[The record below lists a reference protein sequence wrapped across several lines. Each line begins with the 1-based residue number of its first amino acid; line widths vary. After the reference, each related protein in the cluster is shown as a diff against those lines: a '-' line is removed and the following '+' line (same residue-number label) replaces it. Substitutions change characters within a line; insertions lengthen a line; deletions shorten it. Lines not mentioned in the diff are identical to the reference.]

1 MFGGNASAEGGAE
14 EAAEDVSQSGCN
26 IVLANRLQEETS
38 FDKKAFQ
45 GFIKVF
51 IVQDNE
57 IPQSYYRCWP
67 KGRQSEYL
75 MPKACISM

>member
-1 MFGGNASAEGGAE
+1 MFGGNASAEGGTE

-26 IVLANRLQEETS
+26 IVLANRLQETS
-38 FDKKAFQ
+38 FDKKGFQ